1 MLRDAPGLPG
11 GSSRW
16 LLETSN
22 RTVKMPPPCAVESH
36 VPCCPLQGYA
46 VSSKREPPRAK
57 PVASKEVSSDLF
69 CSNHRETPPD
79 KPVVSKSFHTTSVSA
94 GSISTPRRRVAQI
107 DPAATAI
114 ASVTCLTIQQWRRR
128 R

>member
-57 PVASKEVSSDLF
+57 PVACAPESTHDQRGASPLQVYALRPETECNCVAKRRGGEQQEVNDQ
-69 CSNHRETPPD
+69 
-79 KPVVSKSFHTTSVSA
+79 SV
-94 GSISTPRRRVAQI
+94 G
-107 DPAATAI
+107 
-114 ASVTCLTIQQWRRR
+114 
-128 R
+128 